1 MNEVYV
7 PRVFLSFFLYNEEFL
22 DSIIR
27 DYHPRTYDGPNEET
41 RRAALE
47 AAERFC
53 RESPLVHQIRRPE
66 HNHVRY
72 RKRRCP
78 ICLTQHRVVVE
89 EAAVLPDGRMAWSF
103 RRGSE
108 VWWAGR
114 GHHANYHRTPPETP
128 ANKTRINPPAKPAQ
142 HRRQYD

>member
-1 MNEVYV
+1 MSNVYT
-7 PRVFLSFFLYNEEFL
+7 PRIFLSLFLYDERGSKENL
-22 DSIIR
+22 IR
-27 DYHPRTYDGPNEET
+27 DYPPRAYNGPGEET
-41 RRAALE
+41 RLASLK

-53 RESPLVHQIRRPE
+53 RDSPLVQQIQRPE

-78 ICLTQHRVVVE
+78 IYLTQHRVVVE

-114 GHHANYHRTPPETP
+114 GHHANYYRT
-128 ANKTRINPPAKPAQ
+128 PPAKPAQ